1 MAKKFEK
8 PARDFFSR
16 FQKDVDNLQAT
27 ILKMS
32 GEVEQRLRKATTDEK
47 VQAKKQNVE
56 TFIQGKL
63 DKVAPAVSKFLGDL
77 SVNAK
82 KAGIDLSSMENGM
95 QDLLSKTQSHLRTK
109 AGTAKHTTSRKK
121 QPVKKKTVKTSSIK
135 KTTGKKT
142 TGNKNTAKKN
152 TAKKASGTNTAKK
165 SKATKSSSKKAPT

>member
-1 MAKKFEK
+1 MSKKSEK

-16 FQKDVDNLQAT
+16 FQKDADKLQAT

-32 GEVEQRLRKATTDEK
+32 GEVEQRLRKAATDEN

-82 KAGIDLSSMENGM
+82 KAGIDLSSMETGM
-95 QDLLSKTQSHLRTK
+95 QDLLNKTQSHLRTK
-109 AGTAKHTTSRKK
+109 TETAKHTTSRKK
-121 QPVKKKTVKTSSIK
+121 QPVKKKTTKSVTKKKTSSK
-135 KTTGKKT
+135 KTATSS
-142 TGNKNTAKKN
+142 N
-152 TAKKASGTNTAKK
+152 SKK
-165 SKATKSSSKKAPT
+165 SKAKAKTTKQGKANTKKA